1 MFERDEEVY
10 IVMEMEGMAYLLSQI
25 ILDSG
30 PPAPVL
36 TEDIVEGFR
45 YDREREW

>member
-10 IVMEMEGMAYLLSQI
+10 IVMEMAYLLSQI